1 MNELFGLSMTTIML
15 VLLVLLG
22 LCLLSVAWVAWRR
35 PVIFKL
41 GVRNIPR
48 RKAQTVLIVL
58 GLMLSTLLISAALG
72 IGDTVRHSE
81 TAHVYALFDHV
92 DELVVASEEVEA
104 EAGDATNATFDAG
117 VLGPIETALAED
129 RSVDGIL
136 PALDVTAPVLNRSK
150 GLGEPEAVL
159 TGIDPGRL
167 APFGGLQGVDG
178 GPIDLGAMA
187 PEGVVV
193 NRKTADQ
200 LDAKVGD
207 ALTVYYGNAPLSLTV
222 AAVAEESLLSGS
234 RYPGYLDE
242 PALPG
247 LVMPL
252 DRLQRLTGQEG
263 RLSLIA
269 LSNWGGVRQGV
280 EGTDR
285 VVATLAP
292 VLAGKQLGI
301 AAIKRDGVEGAEG
314 NAQGAAATFLVMGLF
329 SIAAGLLLIVLIFTM
344 LAAERRPEMGIARA
358 VGAHRRQLV
367 QLFVAEGAGYALLAG
382 LVGSALGVL
391 AAFGI
396 ATAIQFM
403 FGESVRVDPH
413 VEPRSLVV
421 AYCLGV
427 VVTFATV
434 VAASWRISRLNIVAA
449 VRDIPDVS
457 SPRRKKRTLVWAA
470 MLLVAGSALA
480 LVGQRSD
487 VAASFLTGM
496 SLLPFGTALIL
507 RFIGAR
513 VRPVF
518 TPVGCFL
525 LVLWLLP
532 QELSARLWGDLDGG
546 PELFFLSGIFMVV
559 GATIVIVNNLDVLL
573 AGLGLVGGVF
583 RSQLPAVRT
592 AIAYPRA
599 TPGRT
604 GMTMAMFSLI
614 VFSLV
619 MMASM
624 SRNLAELFLSE
635 EANAG
640 WHVRAD
646 ARNVNPIADFGGTLR
661 ARGVDTSNFRATG
674 VLTSPNLSPSRMRL
688 TGTASW
694 KEREVYGMDR
704 GFIANTELAFQQRAA
719 GYPTDEAIVQALL
732 TQPGV
737 AVIDPGAVPS
747 GFEGG
752 EPDSFLLTGLDA
764 DDEAFAPIEVELQ
777 GPAGE
782 PPLRVT
788 IIGVI
793 DGRLADF
800 WGLFAAQPTLDAID
814 PAPTVT
820 SYYVALDDPA
830 RAVGAAREIEAALLA
845 NGVQAVSVEEERAE
859 EDWFTGFF
867 YIIGGFMALG
877 LIVGIAAVGVV
888 AFRAVVERRQQ
899 IGVVRAI
906 GYRRGLVAL
915 SFLIEASFVVAL
927 GVVSGTVLG
936 LVQARN
942 LFASEE
948 LAGADVDFVIP
959 WNIIL
964 GILMLTA
971 GMALLMTWIPAYQA
985 SRVPPAEAL
994 RYE

>member
-92 DELVVASEEVEA
+92 DELIVASEEVEA
-104 EAGDATNATFDAG
+104 EAGDAASATFDASAVG
-117 VLGPIETALAED
+117 LIETALAD
-129 RSVDGIL
+129 DSSVDGIL
-136 PALDVTAPVLNRSK
+136 PALDVMVPVLNRSK
-150 GLGEPEAVL
+150 NLGEPEAVL
-159 TGIDPGRL
+159 TGIDPARV

-178 GPIDLGAMA
+178 EAIDLRTL
-187 PEGVVV
+187 PPDGVVV
-193 NRKTADQ
+193 NRKTADK
-200 LDAKVGD
+200 LDAEVGD
-207 ALTVYYGNAPLSLTV
+207 ALTVYHGNAPISLTV

-247 LVMPL
+247 LVVPL
-252 DRLQRLTGQEG
+252 DRLQRLTRQED

-269 LSNWGGVRQGV
+269 ISNRGGVREGV
-280 EGTDR
+280 EGTDQ
-285 VVATLAP
+285 VVAKLAP
-292 VLAGKQLGI
+292 ALAGKQLGI

-344 LAAERRPEMGIARA
+344 LAVERRPEMGLARA

-367 QLFVAEGAGYALLAG
+367 QQFVAEGAGYALLAG
-382 LVGSALGVL
+382 LVGAALGVL
-391 AAFGI
+391 AAIGI
-396 ATAIQFM
+396 ATVIQFM
-403 FGESVRVDPH
+403 FGESVRVAPH

-427 VVTFATV
+427 VITFATV

-470 MLLVAGSALA
+470 LLLAAGAALS
-480 LVGQRSD
+480 LLGRGSD
-487 VAASFLTGM
+487 VAAAFLTGT
-496 SLLPFGTALIL
+496 SLLPFGAALIL
-507 RFIGAR
+507 RFFGAR

-518 TPVGCFL
+518 SLVGCFL

-532 QELSARLWGDLDGG
+532 QNLSDRLWGDLDGG

-559 GATIVIVNNLDVLL
+559 GATIVIVNNLDVPL
-573 AGLGLVGGVF
+573 AGIALIGGVF
-583 RSQLPAVRT
+583 RSRLPAVRT

-599 TPGRT
+599 APGRT

-624 SRNLAELFLSE
+624 SRNFAELFLSE

-640 WHVRAD
+640 WDVRAD
-646 ARNVNPIADFGGTLR
+646 ARNVNPITDFTGTLR
-661 ARGVDTSNFRATG
+661 ARGVDTSGFRATG
-674 VLTSPNLSPSRMRL
+674 VLTSPALSPSRIRL
-688 TGTASW
+688 AGTAAW

-704 GFIANTELAFQQRAA
+704 GFIAYTEFAFRQRAA

-732 TQPGV
+732 TQPNV
-737 AVIDPGAVPS
+737 AVIDAGAVPS

-752 EPDSFLLTGLDA
+752 EPDTFLLTGLDA
-764 DDEAFAPIEVELQ
+764 GDEVFAPIAVELQ
-777 GPAGE
+777 DPVGGPS
-782 PPLRVT
+782 LRVT

-793 DGRLADF
+793 DGKLADF
-800 WGLFAAQPTLDAID
+800 WGLFAAQPTLDTIY
-814 PAPTVT
+814 PAPAVT
-820 SYYVALDDPA
+820 SYHVALADPA
-830 RAVGAAREIEAALLA
+830 RGVQVAREIEAALLA
-845 NGVQAVSVEEERAE
+845 NGVQAVSIQEERAE

-877 LIVGIAAVGVV
+877 LVVGIAAVGVV
-888 AFRAVVERRQQ
+888 AFRSVVERRQQ
-899 IGVVRAI
+899 IGVLRAV
-906 GYRRGLVAL
+906 GYQRGLVAL
-915 SFLIEASFVVAL
+915 SFLIEAALVVVL
-927 GVVSGTVLG
+927 GVVSGTILGVVL
-936 LVQARN
+936 ARN
-942 LFASEE
+942 LITSEE
-948 LAGADVDFVIP
+948 LAGGDVDFVIP
-959 WNIIL
+959 WAIIS
-964 GILMLTA
+964 GILALA
-971 GMALLMTWIPAYQA
+971 VGMALLMTWIPAYQA
-985 SRVPPAEAL
+985 SRVTPAEAL

>member
-1 MNELFGLSMTTIML
+1 MNEVFGVSMTTIML
-15 VLLVLLG
+15 ALLG
-22 LCLLSVAWVAWRR
+22 LLAACLLSVAWVAWRQ

-48 RKAQTVLIVL
+48 RKAQTVLIIL

-72 IGDTVRHSE
+72 IGDTVHHSE

-104 EAGDATNATFDAG
+104 EAGDAASATFDASA
-117 VLGPIETALAED
+117 LGLIETTFAGD

-136 PALDVTAPVLNRSK
+136 PMLDVTVPVLNRSK

-159 TGIDPGRL
+159 TGIDPRRV
-167 APFGGLQGVDG
+167 APFGGLEGVDG
-178 GPIDLGAMA
+178 APIDLGAVA
-187 PEGVVV
+187 PDGVVV

-207 ALTVYYGNAPLSLTV
+207 ALTVHYGNVPISLTV

-247 LVMPL
+247 LVVPL
-252 DRLQRLTGQEG
+252 DRLQRLAGQEG

-269 LSNWGGVRQGV
+269 LSNRGGVREGV
-280 EGTDR
+280 KGTDW
-285 VVATLAP
+285 VVAKLAP
-292 VLAGKQLGI
+292 ALAGKQLGI

-314 NAQGAAATFLVMGLF
+314 NAQGAATTFLVLGFF

-344 LAAERRPEMGIARA
+344 LAAERRPEMGLARA

-367 QLFVAEGAGYALLAG
+367 QQFVAEGAGYALLAG

-396 ATAIQFM
+396 ATVIQFL

-413 VEPRSLVV
+413 VEPHSLVV
-421 AYCLGV
+421 AYCLGMV
-427 VVTFATV
+427 ITFATV

-470 MLLVAGSALA
+470 LLVVAGSALA
-480 LVGQRSD
+480 LVGRGSD
-487 VAASFLTGM
+487 VEAAFLTGM
-496 SLLPFGTALIL
+496 SLLPFGGALIL
-507 RFIGAR
+507 RFFGAR

-518 TPVGCFL
+518 TLVGCFL

-532 QELSARLWGDLDGG
+532 QDLSDQLWGDLDGG

-559 GATIVIVNNLDVLL
+559 SATIIIVNSLDVLL
-573 AGLGLVGGVF
+573 AGIALVGGVF
-583 RSQLPAVRT
+583 RSWLPAVRT

-599 TPGRT
+599 APGRT

-624 SRNLAELFLSE
+624 SRNLAEIFLSE

-640 WHVRAD
+640 WDVRAD
-646 ARNVNPIADFGGTLR
+646 ARNVNPIADFTGTLR
-661 ARGVDTSNFRATG
+661 ARGVDTSDFRATG
-674 VLTSPNLSPSRMRL
+674 ILTSPDLSPSRMRL
-688 TGTASW
+688 AGTAAW

-737 AVIDPGAVPS
+737 AVIDPAAVPS

-777 GPAGE
+777 HPAGG
-782 PPLRVT
+782 PPLRAT

-793 DGRLADF
+793 DGKLADF
-800 WGLFAAQPTLDAID
+800 WGLFTAQPTLDAIY
-814 PAPTVT
+814 PAPAVT
-820 SYYVALDDPA
+820 SYHVALADPA
-830 RAVGAAREIEAALLA
+830 RAVEVAREIEAALLA
-845 NGVQAVSVEEERAE
+845 NGVQAVSIDDERAE

-867 YIIGGFMALG
+867 YIMGGFMALG

-888 AFRAVVERRQQ
+888 AFRSVVERRQQ
-899 IGVVRAI
+899 IGVLRAV

-915 SFLIEASFVVAL
+915 SFLIEAAFVVVL
-927 GVVSGTVLG
+927 GVVSGTILGVVL
-936 LVQARN
+936 ARN
-942 LFASEE
+942 LFTSEE
-948 LAGADVDFVIP
+948 LAGGHVDFVIP
-959 WNIIL
+959 WDMIS
-964 GILMLTA
+964 GILALTV
-971 GMALLMTWIPAYQA
+971 GMALLMTWLPARQA
-985 SRVPPAEAL
+985 SQLAPAEAL